1 MNVDQLV
8 RERRIF
14 VGLWAYAAEA
24 GWVAPLYGPQFKR
37 VILEWF
43 DVGCPPDIS
52 RFIIERANSP
62 SPDEI

>member
-14 VGLWAYAAEA
+14 VALWAYAAEA
-24 GWVAPLYGPQFKR
+24 GWVDAIYGEQFKR

-43 DVGCPPDIS
+43 DAGCPPDIS
-52 RFIIERANSP
+52 RFILERTNALP
-62 SPDEI
+62 PRPC